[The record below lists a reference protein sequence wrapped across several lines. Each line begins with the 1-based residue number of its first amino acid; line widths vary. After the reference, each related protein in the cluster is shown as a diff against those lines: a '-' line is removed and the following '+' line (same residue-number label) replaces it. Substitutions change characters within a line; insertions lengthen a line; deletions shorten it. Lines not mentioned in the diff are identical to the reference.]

1 MKETGHHDKEVIW
14 KTSDTWRKNPALYT
28 PPPPAEGQASQ
39 NQLGCSQNAVTGETP
54 REGRLRNSGHHGPE
68 SPGRLPLASASTIPA
83 QRAQPG
89 AQRLASPLSPIFL
102 SSQESM
108 TGHLSEAARLECAL
122 SQSQSRPAKTTA
134 KS

>member
-68 SPGRLPLASASTIPA
+68 SPGRLPLASALHHP
-83 QRAQPG
+83 RPEG
-89 AQRLASPLSPIFL
+89 AA
-102 SSQESM
+102 
-108 TGHLSEAARLECAL
+108 GGSEAGVSTLSYLSLEPR
-122 SQSQSRPAKTTA
+122 SQ
-134 KS
+134 